1 MLIVP
6 VRPFPYNVS
15 IKYTL
20 ECQTEE
26 GNGGGGLYQKILQN
40 VTNRGLE
47 NSWKF
52 NGRVRVEK
60 ILFGKLKSNSNKL
73 KFFGLLS
80 LFKTLPQE

>member
-1 MLIVP
+1 MFQL
-6 VRPFPYNVS
+6 S
-15 IKYTL
+15 ILLSAKQKRET
-20 ECQTEE
+20 
-26 GNGGGGLYQKILQN
+26 GGGGLYQKILQN

-60 ILFGKLKSNSNKL
+60 ILFDKLKSNSNKL

>member
-1 MLIVP
+1 MFQL
-6 VRPFPYNVS
+6 S
-15 IKYTL
+15 ILLSVKQKRET
-20 ECQTEE
+20 
-26 GNGGGGLYQKILQN
+26 GGGGLYQKILQN

-60 ILFGKLKSNSNKL
+60 ILFDKLKSNSNKL